1 MIAIDQFVD
10 TMSENFNEIVP
21 SSYKKMFSDIK
32 GENIKQ
38 KLKDYQLN
46 LINKIDSEDF
56 DWTDIKFEKF

>member
-1 MIAIDQFVD
+1 
-10 TMSENFNEIVP
+10 
-21 SSYKKMFSDIK
+21 MFSDIK

-38 KLKDYQLN
+38 KLKDYQTN